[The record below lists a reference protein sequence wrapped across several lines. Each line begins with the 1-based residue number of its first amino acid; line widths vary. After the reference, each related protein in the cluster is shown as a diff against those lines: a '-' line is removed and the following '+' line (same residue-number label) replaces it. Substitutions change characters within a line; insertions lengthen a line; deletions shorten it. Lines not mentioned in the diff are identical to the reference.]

1 MKNEM
6 EITTYFIIIIIVKV
20 DEVINGRKY
29 LNTYF
34 RHTQKN
40 KYQFF

>member
-40 KYQFF
+40 TYQFF